1 MTIKSKSFIILFLL
15 SLALPLRA
23 WRVFPLLSY
32 SSSSGVLVGGIVN
45 HNMISPF
52 SPFGFSSMVYG
63 YTDGSIFAEPQLLF
77 KAGSAAEGAQLNGDK
92 TKLLESLTRLK
103 TYFVINGVLAL
114 IGVIIGAVSVI
125 MTGGALFS
133 IMDQF

>member
-1 MTIKSKSFIILFLL
+1 VTIRTLLEDVEMEDETIIKEL
-15 SLALPLRA
+15 SLPIYQSRGWMKLI
-23 WRVFPLLSY
+23 
-32 SSSSGVLVGGIVN
+32 GVMSIIGGILAAFTIVG
-45 HNMISPF
+45 IIICWLPIWL
-52 SPFGFSSMVYG
+52 G
-63 YTDGSIFAEPQLLF
+63 ILLF
-77 KAGSAAEGAQLNGDK
+77 KAGSAAEGAQLSGDK

-114 IGVIIGAVSVI
+114 IGVIIGAVSAI

>member
-1 MTIKSKSFIILFLL
+1 MEDETIIKEL
-15 SLALPLRA
+15 SLPIYRSRGWMKLI
-23 WRVFPLLSY
+23 
-32 SSSSGVLVGGIVN
+32 GVMSIIGGILAAFTIVG
-45 HNMISPF
+45 ILICWLPIWL
-52 SPFGFSSMVYG
+52 G
-63 YTDGSIFAEPQLLF
+63 ILLF